1 MIWVCSV
8 LIILYSMLVIIRKF
22 AHGGHLERFVT
33 NGRDQ
38 QTVCRLAGHNR
49 RSTVSTFAGALAR
62 IQQQATLQR
71 FLGCSLSRVARV
83 TMLDEDRSDLS
94 LEELNAFVC
103 SVRADR
109 SEEDGR

>member
-1 MIWVCSV
+1 M
-8 LIILYSMLVIIRKF
+8 
-22 AHGGHLERFVT
+22 T

-49 RSTVSTFAGALAR
+49 RSTVSTLAGALAS
-62 IQQQATLQR
+62 IQQQATPQR

-94 LEELNAFVC
+94 LEELNAFVGR
-103 SVRADR
+103 VRTNRA
-109 SEEDGR
+109 EEDGR